1 MPNYLFVQSQDPYT
15 DRVTD
20 DQFSLMTQLASE
32 GKEVSIFLTQ
42 NGVIPAA
49 FQAKCAAFDKLLDHT
64 IKIYADRFSLEQR
77 QIAETDLKRN
87 IESAEIHVVVQAM
100 LAGDKVIWN

>member
-1 MPNYLFVQSQDPYT
+1 MPNYFFVQSQDPYT

-20 DQFSLMTQLASE
+20 DQFSLMTQLAGE
-32 GKEVSIFLTQ
+32 GKEVSLFLTQ

-49 FQAKCAAFDKLLDHT
+49 FQAESPVFDKLLDQK
-64 IKIYADRFSLEQR
+64 IKIYADKFSLEQR
-77 QIAETDLKRN
+77 EIAETELKRN

>member
-1 MPNYLFVQSQDPYT
+1 MPSYFFVQSQDPYT

-32 GKEVSIFLTQ
+32 GKDVSIFLTQ

-49 FQAKCAAFDKLLDHT
+49 FQAKCTAFDKLLNHK

-77 QIAETDLKRN
+77 QISATELKGN